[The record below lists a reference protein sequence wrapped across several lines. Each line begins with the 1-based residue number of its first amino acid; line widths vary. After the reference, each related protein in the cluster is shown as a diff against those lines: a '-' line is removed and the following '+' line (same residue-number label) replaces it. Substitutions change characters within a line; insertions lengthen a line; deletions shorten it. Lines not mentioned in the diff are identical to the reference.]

1 MKIKNMNRTIMIKD
15 IKISRVLNKIIR
27 NREKKQKVK
36 QLVMKDIL
44 VIIIR

>member
-27 NREKKQKVK
+27 NREK
-36 QLVMKDIL
+36 
-44 VIIIR
+44 